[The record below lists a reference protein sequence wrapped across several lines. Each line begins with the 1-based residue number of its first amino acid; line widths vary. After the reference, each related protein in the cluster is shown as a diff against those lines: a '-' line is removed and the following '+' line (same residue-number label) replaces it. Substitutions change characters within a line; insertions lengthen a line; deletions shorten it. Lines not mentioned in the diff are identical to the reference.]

1 MGGSLYTKRFELFLP
16 SDLETPAVGTGSH
29 VWCHSTCTRGSG
41 GGGAGGRAHCDIR
54 VQPPHVAGP
63 LHDQGARVH
72 DGFRVEE

>member
-41 GGGAGGRAHCDIR
+41 GGGRAAEHTVTSACSRPTWPGHCTTR
-54 VQPPHVAGP
+54 EHVFTMVFG
-63 LHDQGARVH
+63 
-72 DGFRVEE
+72 